1 MYRLVDCHGYRLDGT
16 FYEPELQKVIVSAD
30 KPYRVEAE
38 LRRRNN
44 GREVLVKW
52 FGYPESFSIWIDAR
66 TLTAYTRFP
75 NKIREWRCAL
85 LLLLIVSL
93 YYTARD
99 PYPDTSV
106 IMIVVV
112 LGAFACLIRLRKN
125 LLVRRQIAECIDDV
139 FVQHRGRRVR
149 S

>member
-1 MYRLVDCHGYRLDGT
+1 MVRLPRVVQHLDRREDVD
-16 FYEPELQKVIVSAD
+16 
-30 KPYRVEAE
+30 RVH
-38 LRRRNN
+38 
-44 GREVLVKW
+44 V
-52 FGYPESFSIWIDAR
+52 D
-66 TLTAYTRFP
+66 TLTA
-75 NKIREWRCAL
+75 NKIREWRYAL
-85 LLLLIVSL
+85 LLFVSL
-93 YYTARD
+93 YYTAHD

-139 FVQHRGRRVR
+139 FVQHRRRRVR